1 MVRYAS
7 IYTFLSYLTEVSHLI
22 PTSFKVCFP
31 KLKTNFGLVPP
42 LVEAL
47 AFRRIIRLLA
57 GQTGGHL
64 HGELLT
70 LPPGRAGVI
79 RRLQQA
85 LRIADD
91 FIAIA

>member
-1 MVRYAS
+1 MVSYAS
-7 IYTFLSYLTEVSHLI
+7 VYTILSYLTEMLQSI
-22 PTSFKVCFP
+22 PTFFKVCFS
-31 KLKTNFGLVPP
+31 KLTINFGLVPP

-57 GQTGGHL
+57 GTTAGHL
-64 HGELLT
+64 HDEPVA
-70 LPPGRAGVI
+70 LPPRRPGVI

-91 FIAIA
+91 FIA